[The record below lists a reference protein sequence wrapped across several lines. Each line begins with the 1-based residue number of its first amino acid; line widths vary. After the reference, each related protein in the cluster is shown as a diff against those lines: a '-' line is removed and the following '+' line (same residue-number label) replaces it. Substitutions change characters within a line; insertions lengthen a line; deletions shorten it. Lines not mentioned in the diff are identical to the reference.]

1 MNLVDIINKD
11 LILPDL
17 SAKHKKEVLEELCRA
32 VAEDRKVS
40 PVPLLQVL
48 MDRERLGST
57 GIGDGVAI
65 PHGKTEQIDKM
76 VIACGRSRE
85 GVDFESMD
93 GRPTHLFFLLLA
105 PENTTGE
112 HLKALAKLSRLLKDP
127 SFRQEFLA
135 AEDQSDLFELI
146 TSRGDL

>member
-1 MNLVDIINKD
+1 
-11 LILPDL
+11 
-17 SAKHKKEVLEELCRA
+17 
-32 VAEDRKVS
+32 
-40 PVPLLQVL
+40 

-76 VIACGRSRE
+76 VIACGRSHE